1 MSENQEGSLF
11 IEVTDRESAT
21 VNGGSITSGVIG
33 AKSNS
38 ETHNSSSDGLTMLFF
53 LPPPSQLYQYNPND
67 YRPYPTLVV

>member
-1 MSENQEGSLF
+1 MSENQQGSLF

-21 VNGGSITSGVIG
+21 VNGGNITNGVSG

-38 ETHNSSSDGLTMLFF
+38 ETDNSSSYRLNMLFF

-67 YRPYPTLVV
+67 YRPYKTLVV

>member
-1 MSENQEGSLF
+1 MSENQKCSLF
-11 IEVTDRESAT
+11 IEVTDGESAT

-53 LPPPSQLYQYNPND
+53 LPQPSQLYLYDPSRD
-67 YRPYPTLVV
+67 RPYKTLVV